1 MLTALIGV
9 VGVVVGAV
17 LTGTIGLYKD
27 RIEERASL
35 EGSIR
40 LLAIDLV
47 QLDSLIRW
55 SLDDGVARF
64 SNTDVARATD
74 SWLAARALLARK
86 LDERHWAIIARVF
99 QTALVWEEEDG
110 QKLDVDDEN
119 LLRAWLARLEH
130 AQNILERWP
139 DTKSV

>member
-17 LTGTIGLYKD
+17 LTGMIGLYRD
-27 RIEERASL
+27 RAQEGASL

-47 QLDSLIRW
+47 QLDSLIQR

-64 SNTDVARATD
+64 SKTDVARTTD
-74 SWLAARALLARK
+74 SWLAGRALLARK
-86 LDERHWAIIARVF
+86 LDKHQWAIIARVF

-110 QKLDVDDEN
+110 RKLDDHDEKV
-119 LLRAWLARLEH
+119 LREWLARLEH
-130 AQNILERWP
+130 AQNIFERWR
-139 DTKSV
+139 DAESI